1 MSTNAARTPRPGH
14 SDRKKTVEHN
24 HDTHLNVF
32 QTTAYTNKYN
42 LPDNSRAREILMRRH
57 QSIRR
62 SIRAG
67 SFREQ
72 VGFISTEL

>member
-1 MSTNAARTPRPGH
+1 M
-14 SDRKKTVEHN
+14 
-24 HDTHLNVF
+24 
-32 QTTAYTNKYN
+32 AYTNKYN
-42 LPDNSRAREILMRRH
+42 LPDNSRTREILIRRH

-72 VGFISTEL
+72 VGFISTLERCSTRPPTPTCLTPLFLLCPA